1 MARTRDPWA
10 EEDRAVKAMQ
20 KRREAERRNDERA
33 ERAQLAAERRE
44 KARKLREERPEV
56 YWIRMLAWSIWVFIG
71 VETIKT
77 IIEIMP

>member
-10 EEDRAVKAMQ
+10 EEDRAVRAMQ

-33 ERAQLAAERRE
+33 ERAQLREASRE

-56 YWIRMLAWSIWVFIG
+56 YWLMRLAWGIWILIG
-71 VETIKT
+71 VESIKT
-77 IIEIMP
+77 LAELL